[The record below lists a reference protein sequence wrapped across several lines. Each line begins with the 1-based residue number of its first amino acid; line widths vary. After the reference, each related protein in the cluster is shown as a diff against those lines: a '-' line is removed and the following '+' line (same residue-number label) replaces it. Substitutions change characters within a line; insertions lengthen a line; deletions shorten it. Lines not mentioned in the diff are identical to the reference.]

1 MSALHQV
8 GRMQTDR
15 KSQVL
20 TPSPGI
26 LKCGLS
32 KSEPLQL
39 QACSSLA
46 VAFASHHLGDQ
57 RQPSVELSWDRPLN
71 NALRCVALHC
81 TIASCNIS
89 LHYLSGTLFQCTIVS
104 CKSALSRADRKGK
117 VLVGSNL
124 VAPSSLT
131 LSFSWRWGWEGWWK
145 WTNEKTY
152 NLVAGWWYLWR
163 YSPFLFADN
172 KPIWEENKWESLTL
186 GALPTKGQL
195 LRRVL
200 AGHPG
205 G

>member
-1 MSALHQV
+1 MSALNQV
-8 GRMQTDR
+8 DRMQTDR

-26 LKCGLS
+26 LKFGLS

-39 QACSSLA
+39 QAWSSLA
-46 VAFASHHLGDQ
+46 VAFASHHLGHQ

-89 LHYLSGTLFQCTIVS
+89 LHYLSGTLFSAVLQDCTISGRNFSVHY

-131 LSFSWRWGWEGWWK
+131 LSFSWWGWQWW
-145 WTNEKTY
+145 
-152 NLVAGWWYLWR
+152 L
-163 YSPFLFADN
+163 
-172 KPIWEENKWESLTL
+172 
-186 GALPTKGQL
+186 
-195 LRRVL
+195 
-200 AGHPG
+200 
-205 G
+205 